1 MEYLCLAKIRNM
13 LLLLMP
19 DSRFIWLELIIRIT
33 IHCYKHVDFV
43 VFMTHTLFRRSDFRV
58 VKLPVSLN
66 FLQIR

>member
-1 MEYLCLAKIRNM
+1 
-13 LLLLMP
+13 MP